1 MMIQNAMLRKEI
13 KDLMAMIDALEL
25 EQNRLQ
31 TIDQKC
37 VSTKSDAKT
46 YSTACR
52 KVVYTCL
59 EYQVPLTSIGPVVTA
74 AIQELGGQII
84 DHFPDPSS
92 FSNFTYE
99 LGIISDLQVGEN
111 TKITSHSLVILPQW
125 MDFILMKHTLLFQ
138 DHHLHHMC

>member
-13 KDLMAMIDALEL
+13 KDFKTMIDALEL

-46 YSTACR
+46 YSSACR

-84 DHFPDPSS
+84 DHLPDPSA
-92 FSNFTYE
+92 FSYFTYE
-99 LGIISDLQVGEN
+99 LGIISDLQVGE
-111 TKITSHSLVILPQW
+111 IIR
-125 MDFILMKHTLLFQ
+125 
-138 DHHLHHMC
+138 